1 MTSGSPL
8 NGQFASGRGTGVE
21 AKSKAGSARKGEAL
35 SRQIKSGGFK
45 IKSYYARSVE
55 EALGKAREEMGP
67 DTILVHSRKTPL
79 ESRHLGPY
87 EVVFAQPGPGQR
99 PGQDGMH
106 EAAAGDSG
114 RTAIATAYGP
124 GARVSRRDRPAR
136 SGGDG
141 EERLSAELKQM
152 RRQMDAIMHAMSLRQ
167 SPEAAP
173 TEPGGATAE
182 ARCLL
187 LDAGLD
193 DEIATEISEAASVA
207 LQGGSSRTPSDGAP
221 GKDDAASP
229 ATNAVRG
236 ALKVELAARLHQA
249 PPMRERGATA
259 SIVAFVG
266 PPGAGKTSSLA
277 KLAFRVCEVGTRPIH
292 LISADSYRIGASE
305 QLRTFASILGASIDF
320 ADSPKLVA
328 QAIEANQHKEMIL
341 IDTPGLSGSDFEL
354 LDDLAVYLGGHSGIE
369 KHLVLPA
376 TMRSKDLKRCVR
388 QYEGFNADR
397 LLFTR
402 LDETDCFGPLYCTT
416 VRSATP
422 LSFLSAGQQ
431 IPEDLEEATEKK
443 VLELLLGVD
452 GSRESAG
459 AEGTAA

>member
-1 MTSGSPL
+1 MTSENPL
-8 NGQFASGRGTGVE
+8 NGQFARGRGGGVE
-21 AKSKAGSARKGEAL
+21 TKSKVASARKSEAL

-55 EALGKAREEMGP
+55 EALGKAREEMGS

-99 PGQDGMH
+99 PEQDGLQ
-106 EAAAGDSG
+106 EAAADGSG
-114 RTAIATAYGP
+114 RPPIATAYGP
-124 GARVSRRDRPAR
+124 GMRASRRDRAAH

-141 EERLSAELKQM
+141 EERLAAELKQM

-167 SPEAAP
+167 SPELAP
-173 TEPGGATAE
+173 TEQGGATTD
-182 ARCLL
+182 ARRQL

-193 DEIATEISEAASVA
+193 DDIATEITEAASLA
-207 LQGGSSRTPSDGAP
+207 LQGGAP
-221 GKDDAASP
+221 AKGDAAKSP
-229 ATNAVRG
+229 NSTIRG
-236 ALKVELAARLHQA
+236 ALKAELAARLHLA
-249 PPMRERGATA
+249 PPTRERGATA
-259 SIVAFVG
+259 SIVAFIG

-277 KLAFRVCEVGTRPIH
+277 KLAFRVCEMGTRPIH

-320 ADSPKLVA
+320 ADSPKQVA
-328 QAIEANQHKEMIL
+328 QAIEANQHKETIL

-354 LDDLAVYLGGHSGIE
+354 LDDLAAYLGGHSGIE

-376 TMRSKDLKRCVR
+376 TMRSKDLKRCLQ

-402 LDETDCFGPLYCTT
+402 LDETDCFGPLYCTA

-452 GSRESAG
+452 GSQESAG
-459 AEGTAA
+459 AEGSVA